1 MQVTKDSSQNFMG
14 LDQASIDIAFV
25 AVGYAL
31 SSSCLVVINKW
42 ALITW
47 PYSTTLTFL
56 QLTVSW
62 MAAMAAGKMGLVE
75 VDALRWSKIKAFAPA
90 CLIFFI
96 AIACNMK
103 LLQHANVDTFIVLRS
118 CVPLLTR
125 LAESA
130 FFGTSLPSQ
139 RVLGTLALIILGAIG
154 YVMIDEDF
162 SITAYYWGLA
172 YIASMVT
179 DTLLVK
185 KVVTEVELTP
195 WGLVLYNNFIAS
207 LLYPLFCFSTG
218 EYKEV
223 TVALSH
229 LIDGTTDYGPVLASC
244 AFGIMISYFGMNARK
259 KLRATSFSVL
269 GVICKFAT
277 VVVNTLAWDYHA
289 SPAGIG
295 FMCMSLMGGIAY
307 QKVVSAEH
315 AAKR

>member
-1 MQVTKDSSQNFMG
+1 MG
-14 LDQASIDIAFV
+14 MDQASIDIAFV
-25 AVGYAL
+25 AIGYAI

-56 QLTVSW
+56 QFTVSW
-62 MAAMAAGKMGLVE
+62 MAALIAGKLGMVQ
-75 VDALRWSKIKAFAPA
+75 VNALQWPKIKAFSPA

-125 LAESA
+125 LAETAVFGSA
-130 FFGTSLPSQ
+130 LPSQ
-139 RVLGTLALIILGAIG
+139 RVLATLGLIILGAIG
-154 YVMIDEDF
+154 YVSIDEDF
-162 SITAYYWGLA
+162 SLTAYYWGCA
-172 YIASMVT
+172 YVISMVT

-207 LLYPLFCFSTG
+207 LLYPIFCVATG

-229 LIDGTTDYGPVLASC
+229 LVDGTTDYGPVFASC
-244 AFGIMISYFGMNARK
+244 VFGISISYFGMNARK

-289 SPAGIG
+289 SPLGIG
-295 FMCMSLMGGIAY
+295 FMCMSLMGGILY
-307 QKVVSAEH
+307 QRVVSAEN
-315 AAKR
+315 AVRK